1 MDKNLDMG
9 NTFYDS
15 VKKKSVEKKTIDLES
30 FMEETTIKKM
40 LIFFF
45 KLIIIPLI
53 AALILS
59 ILLEGGFLTIF
70 IVILVAIL
78 VWHILVFVKARSE
91 LQI

>member
-1 MDKNLDMG
+1 MSKELDMG
-9 NTFYDS
+9 NTFYDN
-15 VKKKSVEKKTIDLES
+15 VKKKPTEKKTIDLES

-40 LIFFF
+40 LVFFL
-45 KLIIIPLI
+45 KLILIPLI
-53 AALILS
+53 AAVILS